1 MAKNY
6 GIIKLPYR
14 NACNLYKALA
24 RVRLLRVNK
33 RYDKVSL
40 SELIKACLMMT
51 RSLFQI
57 AAVSALIVL
66 SGSGAAQA
74 GVFSGIH
81 DTDSARGLPA
91 AGVEFTQNLYK
102 EYIAL
107 SKDRANRGDAVDG
120 ELFNHK
126 GLLAQRRAGV
136 QIETVHDR
144 KLTNQQRTVFYQATN
159 RLNFVYD
166 AGGRELA
173 PLETAVGQ
181 VAFDCWIEAE
191 ERNDKKDADGCKKKF
206 EDAMA
211 AAEQKVKYSLGQVDV
226 PAPQPAPAPAPA
238 VQVPPQEYYILPFEF
253 DSTVM
258 TPDGEAQLRKAI
270 GDLKNL
276 DQLKISIRAHA
287 DRSGSDSYNVKLSR
301 RRAEAVLNRLSG
313 AGIPQQRLR
322 IVEAVGESRSL
333 VPTADGVKEQGN
345 RVVELDLR
353 Q

>member
-1 MAKNY
+1 
-6 GIIKLPYR
+6 
-14 NACNLYKALA
+14 
-24 RVRLLRVNK
+24 
-33 RYDKVSL
+33 
-40 SELIKACLMMT
+40 MT

-57 AAVSALIVL
+57 AAVSALL
-66 SGSGAAQA
+66 ALGGTGAAQA
-74 GVFSGIH
+74 GVFGGIH

-91 AGVEFTQNLYK
+91 TGVEFTQNLYK
-102 EYIAL
+102 EYVAL
-107 SKDRANRGDAVDG
+107 SKDRANRGDAIDG

-126 GLLAQRRAGV
+126 ALLAQRRAGV

-144 KLTNQQRTVFYQATN
+144 KLTNAQRTVFYQATN

-191 ERNDKKDADGCKKKF
+191 ERKDKKDADGCKKKF

-211 AAEQKVKYSLGQVDV
+211 AAEQKVKYSLGQVEV
-226 PAPQPAPAPAPA
+226 PAPAAPAPAP

-258 TPDGEAQLRKAI
+258 TPEGEQQLRKAI
-270 GDLKNL
+270 SDLKNL

-287 DRSGSDSYNVKLSR
+287 DRSGSDAYNIKLSR
-301 RRAEAVLNRLSG
+301 RRAEAVLNRLSA
-313 AGIPQQRLR
+313 AGIPQERLR

-333 VPTADGVKEQGN
+333 VPTADGVKEQRN